1 MGNSSRSIA
10 ELGLKPEEI
19 PNILLPY
26 QQRWLK
32 DKSAIK
38 LWSKSR
44 RIGASWA
51 EAADCALLASQAKG
65 QNCFYIGYEKEMARG
80 FIEDCANWAKAYG
93 AAASEIY
100 EGEEVFRDK
109 DSEKSIQ
116 VFRIN
121 FNSGYKVEA
130 LSSKPRNMRSR
141 QGRVVI
147 DEAAFHDDLPGLLK
161 AAKALRIWGS
171 SIHLITTYNCTEEPY
186 YELEKDVLSGKLP
199 YSRHFTT
206 FDDALAEGLYQ
217 RICLVSGIKWT
228 VNGEKAW
235 RQEIFS
241 EFGDD
246 ADEELLCIPRK
257 SGGSF
262 FPRILVESVMHR
274 NIPVLKLQKPDSFAL
289 LSEAERYQDIQLWL
303 DNNASPILDRLNSNL
318 RSYYGMDF
326 GRSGDVSYLLVL
338 QELTNLTRRAPFA
351 IELRNIPFKNQEQ
364 ILFFICDRLLPNLAQ
379 GAMDARGNGQYLAEV
394 AAQRYGSWRV
404 QQVML
409 SADWYT
415 SNMPKYKAA
424 LEDKKVVLPLDADL
438 LQDHRDVIVD
448 RGVPKVA
455 DKKRKGSDGKQ
466 RHGDGAI
473 ACALAWYAA
482 SQEVNLIE
490 PDFSTDPDL
499 SFWGWE

>member
-51 EAADCALLASQAKG
+51 EAADCALLASQRKG

-93 AAASEIY
+93 SAVSEID
-100 EGEEVFRDK
+100 EREEVFRDK
-109 DSEKSIQ
+109 SLEKSIQ
-116 VFRIN
+116 VFRIY
-121 FNSGYKVEA
+121 FESGHRIEA

-141 QGRVVI
+141 QGRVII

-171 SIHLITTYNCTEEPY
+171 NIHIITTYNGVEEPY
-186 YELEKDVLSGKLP
+186 YELERDVLSGKLP

-206 FDDALAEGLYQ
+206 FDDALADGLYQ
-217 RICLVSGIKWT
+217 RICFVSGVKWSA
-228 VNGEKAW
+228 NAEKTW

-246 ADEELLCIPRK
+246 ADEELMCIPRK
-257 SGGSF
+257 SGGTF
-262 FPRILVESVMHR
+262 FPRILVESIMQSG
-274 NIPVLKLQKPDSFAL
+274 IPVLKLEKPDSFAL
-289 LSEAERYQDIQLWL
+289 LSEGERFQDIQAWL
-303 DNNASPILDRLNSNL
+303 DSNISPILESLDQNL
-318 RSYYGMDF
+318 RTYYGMDF
-326 GRSGDVSYLLVL
+326 GRSGDLSYLLPL
-338 QELTNLTRRAPFA
+338 QELPNLIRHTPFA
-351 IELRNIPFKNQEQ
+351 LELRNIPFKNQEQ
-364 ILFFICDRLLPNLAQ
+364 ILFFICDRLPNLSQ

-404 QQVML
+404 QQIML

-424 LEDKKVVLPLDADL
+424 LEDKRVILPLDTDL
-438 LQDHRDVIVD
+438 LQDHRDVVVN
-448 RGVPKVA
+448 RGIPKVM

-499 SFWGWE
+499 SFWGWQ